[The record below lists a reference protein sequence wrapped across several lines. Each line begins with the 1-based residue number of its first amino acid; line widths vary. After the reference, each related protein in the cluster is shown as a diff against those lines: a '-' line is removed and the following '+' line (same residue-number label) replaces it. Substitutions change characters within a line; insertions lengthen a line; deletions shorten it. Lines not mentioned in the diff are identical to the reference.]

1 MIGVCAACAAA
12 ILRQDARWDHSGE
25 NVQGSSLARR
35 RRPWGRLALLLVY
48 LLLLGL
54 VWMAWRDPAWRVLL
68 SPVML
73 AEFGREVL
81 AWPMGS
87 VWVLLA
93 YVVAVAL
100 AMPVLALITLGVLIF
115 GPWPG
120 MAYALVGMVAGAT
133 VTYGLGRVTG
143 AQALDRLLKG
153 RLQLMSTHLHR
164 RGLWAIVLLR
174 ALPVAPFIVV
184 NLGAGALRVR
194 LRDYVLGTFLGL
206 LPGTVLI
213 SLFMRQVQE
222 AVRTATLGAWMALA
236 GGVLLVACA
245 LWWLNQ
251 QLRARKLREAQ

>member
-1 MIGVCAACAAA
+1 MQASSVGP
-12 ILRQDARWDHSGE
+12 RRW
-25 NVQGSSLARR
+25 
-35 RRPWGRLALLLVY
+35 PWGRLALLLLY
-48 LLLLGL
+48 LAVLGL

-73 AEFGREVL
+73 AEFGRQVL
-81 AWPMGS
+81 AWPLGP

-120 MAYALVGMVAGAT
+120 VAYALAGMVAGAT
-133 VTYGLGRVTG
+133 VTYGLGRLTG
-143 AQALDRLLKG
+143 AQVLDRLLKG

-213 SLFMRQVQE
+213 SLFMRQVQQ
-222 AVRTATLGAWMALA
+222 AVRTATPGAWLALA
-236 GGVLLVACA
+236 GGVLLVAGA
-245 LWWLNQ
+245 LWWLNR
-251 QLRARKLREAQ
+251 QLRDRA

>member
-1 MIGVCAACAAA
+1 MQASSVGP
-12 ILRQDARWDHSGE
+12 RRW
-25 NVQGSSLARR
+25 
-35 RRPWGRLALLLVY
+35 PWGRLALLLLY
-48 LLLLGL
+48 LAVLGL

-73 AEFGREVL
+73 AEFGRQVL
-81 AWPMGS
+81 AWPLGP

-120 MAYALVGMVAGAT
+120 MAYALAGMVAGAT
-133 VTYGLGRVTG
+133 VTYGLGRLTG
-143 AQALDRLLKG
+143 AQVLDRLLKG

-213 SLFMRQVQE
+213 SLFMRQVRQ
-222 AVRTATLGAWMALA
+222 AVRTATPGAWLALA
-236 GGVLLVACA
+236 GGVLLVAGA
-245 LWWLNQ
+245 LWWLNR
-251 QLRARKLREAQ
+251 QLRDRA

>member
-1 MIGVCAACAAA
+1 MQASSVGP
-12 ILRQDARWDHSGE
+12 RRW
-25 NVQGSSLARR
+25 
-35 RRPWGRLALLLVY
+35 PWGRLALLLLY
-48 LLLLGL
+48 LAVLGL

-68 SPVML
+68 SPIML
-73 AEFGREVL
+73 AEFGRQVL
-81 AWPMGS
+81 AWPLGP

-120 MAYALVGMVAGAT
+120 MAYALAGMVAGAT
-133 VTYGLGRVTG
+133 VTYGLGQLTG
-143 AQALDRLLKG
+143 AQVLDRVLKG

-213 SLFMRQVQE
+213 SLFMRQVQQ
-222 AVRTATLGAWMALA
+222 AVRTATPGAWLALA
-236 GGVLLVACA
+236 GGVLLVAGA
-245 LWWLNQ
+245 LWWLNR
-251 QLRARKLREAQ
+251 QLRGRA

>member
-1 MIGVCAACAAA
+1 MQASSVGP
-12 ILRQDARWDHSGE
+12 RRW
-25 NVQGSSLARR
+25 
-35 RRPWGRLALLLVY
+35 PWGRLALLLLY
-48 LLLLGL
+48 LAVLGL

-73 AEFGREVL
+73 AEFGRQVL
-81 AWPMGS
+81 AWPLGP

-120 MAYALVGMVAGAT
+120 MAYALAGMVAGAT
-133 VTYGLGRVTG
+133 VTYGLGRLTG
-143 AQALDRLLKG
+143 AQVLDRLLKG

-213 SLFMRQVQE
+213 SLFMRQVQR
-222 AVRTATLGAWMALA
+222 AVRTATPGAWLALA
-236 GGVLLVACA
+236 GGVLLVAGA
-245 LWWLNQ
+245 LWWLNR
-251 QLRARKLREAQ
+251 QLRDRA

>member
-1 MIGVCAACAAA
+1 
-12 ILRQDARWDHSGE
+12 
-25 NVQGSSLARR
+25 
-35 RRPWGRLALLLVY
+35 
-48 LLLLGL
+48 
-54 VWMAWRDPAWRVLL
+54 
-68 SPVML
+68 
-73 AEFGREVL
+73 
-81 AWPMGS
+81 MGS

-236 GGVLLVACA
+236 GGVLLVAGV

-251 QLRARKLREAQ
+251 QLRARKLRGAQ

>member
-1 MIGVCAACAAA
+1 MQASSVGP
-12 ILRQDARWDHSGE
+12 RRW
-25 NVQGSSLARR
+25 
-35 RRPWGRLALLLVY
+35 PWGRLALLLLY
-48 LLLLGL
+48 LAVLGL

-73 AEFGREVL
+73 AEFGRQVL
-81 AWPMGS
+81 AWPLGP

-120 MAYALVGMVAGAT
+120 MAYALAGMVAGAT
-133 VTYGLGRVTG
+133 VTYGLGRLTG
-143 AQALDRLLKG
+143 AQVLDRLLKG

-213 SLFMRQVQE
+213 SLFMRQVQQ
-222 AVRTATLGAWMALA
+222 AVRTATPSAWLALA
-236 GGVLLVACA
+236 GGVLLVAGA
-245 LWWLNQ
+245 LWWLNR
-251 QLRARKLREAQ
+251 QLRDRA

>member
-1 MIGVCAACAAA
+1 MQASSVGP
-12 ILRQDARWDHSGE
+12 RRW
-25 NVQGSSLARR
+25 
-35 RRPWGRLALLLVY
+35 PWGRLALLLLY
-48 LLLLGL
+48 LAVLGL

-68 SPVML
+68 SPIML
-73 AEFGREVL
+73 AEFGRQVL
-81 AWPMGS
+81 AWPLGP

-120 MAYALVGMVAGAT
+120 MAYALAGMVAGAT
-133 VTYGLGRVTG
+133 VTYGLGRLTG
-143 AQALDRLLKG
+143 AQVLDRVLKG

-213 SLFMRQVQE
+213 SLFMRQVQQ
-222 AVRTATLGAWMALA
+222 AVRTATPGAWLALA
-236 GGVLLVACA
+236 GGVLLVAGG
-245 LWWLNQ
+245 LWWLNR
-251 QLRARKLREAQ
+251 QLRGRA

>member
-1 MIGVCAACAAA
+1 MQASSVGP
-12 ILRQDARWDHSGE
+12 RRW
-25 NVQGSSLARR
+25 
-35 RRPWGRLALLLVY
+35 PWGRLALLLLY
-48 LLLLGL
+48 LAVLGL

-73 AEFGREVL
+73 AEFGRQVL
-81 AWPMGS
+81 AWPLGP

-120 MAYALVGMVAGAT
+120 MAYALAGMVAGAT
-133 VTYGLGRVTG
+133 VTYGLGRLTG
-143 AQALDRLLKG
+143 AQVLDRLLKG

-206 LPGTVLI
+206 LPGTILI
-213 SLFMRQVQE
+213 SLFMRQVQQ
-222 AVRTATLGAWMALA
+222 AVRTATPSAWLALA
-236 GGVLLVACA
+236 GGVLLVAGA
-245 LWWLNQ
+245 LWWLNR
-251 QLRARKLREAQ
+251 QLRDRA

>member
-1 MIGVCAACAAA
+1 MQASSVGP
-12 ILRQDARWDHSGE
+12 RRW
-25 NVQGSSLARR
+25 
-35 RRPWGRLALLLVY
+35 PWGRLALLLLY
-48 LLLLGL
+48 LAVLGL

-73 AEFGREVL
+73 AEFGRQVL
-81 AWPMGS
+81 AWPLGP

-120 MAYALVGMVAGAT
+120 MAYALAGMVAGAT
-133 VTYGLGRVTG
+133 VTYGLGRLTG
-143 AQALDRLLKG
+143 AQVLDRLLKG

-213 SLFMRQVQE
+213 SLFMRQVQQ
-222 AVRTATLGAWMALA
+222 AVRTATPGAWLALA
-236 GGVLLVACA
+236 GGVLLVAGA
-245 LWWLNQ
+245 LWWLNR
-251 QLRARKLREAQ
+251 QLRDRA

>member
-1 MIGVCAACAAA
+1 MRASSVGP
-12 ILRQDARWDHSGE
+12 RRW
-25 NVQGSSLARR
+25 
-35 RRPWGRLALLLVY
+35 PWGRLALLLLY
-48 LLLLGL
+48 LAVLGL

-73 AEFGREVL
+73 AEFGRQVL
-81 AWPMGS
+81 AWPLGP

-120 MAYALVGMVAGAT
+120 MAYALAGMVAGAT
-133 VTYGLGRVTG
+133 VTYGLGRLTG
-143 AQALDRLLKG
+143 AQVLDRLLKG

-213 SLFMRQVQE
+213 SLFMRQVQQ
-222 AVRTATLGAWMALA
+222 AVRTATPGAWLALA
-236 GGVLLVACA
+236 GGVLLVAGA
-245 LWWLNQ
+245 LWWLNR
-251 QLRARKLREAQ
+251 QLRDRA

>member
-1 MIGVCAACAAA
+1 MRASSVGP
-12 ILRQDARWDHSGE
+12 RRW
-25 NVQGSSLARR
+25 
-35 RRPWGRLALLLVY
+35 PWGRLALLLLY
-48 LLLLGL
+48 LAVLGL

-68 SPVML
+68 SPIML
-73 AEFGREVL
+73 AEFGRQVL
-81 AWPMGS
+81 AWPLGP

-120 MAYALVGMVAGAT
+120 MAYALAGMVAGAT
-133 VTYGLGRVTG
+133 VTYGLGRLTG
-143 AQALDRLLKG
+143 AQVLDRLLKG

-213 SLFMRQVQE
+213 SLFMRQVQQ
-222 AVRTATLGAWMALA
+222 AVRTATPGAWLALA
-236 GGVLLVACA
+236 GGVLLVAGA
-245 LWWLNQ
+245 LWWLNR
-251 QLRARKLREAQ
+251 QLRDRA